1 MISLGRGVH
10 YLALTMAVLGGLAL
24 VAIMLITI
32 LSISGRALLWA
43 GLGPIPG
50 DFELVEAGTAFAV
63 FAFLPWC
70 HLRREHAAVEILT
83 QTFGVVANRII
94 DVVVDLLMLVIA
106 AVLAYQHWLGTL
118 DKLAYGETS
127 FILRFPLW
135 WAYAAGLVGAVV
147 FVIVAVYCLA
157 GSIGIL
163 FGAGRHEP
171 EGPVA

>member
-1 MISLGRGVH
+1 MRLLGRGIY

-70 HLRREHAAVEILT
+70 HLRREHATVEILT
-83 QTFGVVANRII
+83 QYFGVVANRVI

-147 FVIVAVYCLA
+147 FVVVAVYCLA

-163 FGAGRHEP
+163 FGAGRRES